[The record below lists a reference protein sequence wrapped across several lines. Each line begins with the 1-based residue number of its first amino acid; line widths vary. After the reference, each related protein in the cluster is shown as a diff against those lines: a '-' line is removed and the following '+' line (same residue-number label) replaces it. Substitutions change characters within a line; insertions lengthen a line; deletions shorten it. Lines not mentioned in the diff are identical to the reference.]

1 MMKPNSQTT
10 IDTIMVF
17 NYCLEGV
24 NCVNHDHGIIDT
36 TFYFYANVGTSKTYF
51 KVMPSEMDSSVDCR
65 NLYKDV
71 FGNIF
76 YMEPEVKQEEKKEV
90 SLNSFDTI
98 KVGDKVYPAPTHFVP
113 HYRTHTESVKCVNDN
128 YDSVVDVLSLPVLVL
143 MTISFAYRSVMNN
156 SWTKLFKELSSV

>member
-1 MMKPNSQTT
+1 MKPNSQTT

-36 TFYFYANVGTSKTYF
+36 TFYFYANVGTSKSYF

-76 YMEPEVKQEEKKEV
+76 YMDSEEEATEINEVQ
-90 SLNSFDTI
+90 LNSFDTI
-98 KVGDKVYPAPTHFVP
+98 KVGDKVYPSATPFVP
-113 HYRTHTESVKCVNDN
+113 HYYTHAESVNATSNN
-128 YDSVVDVLSLPVLVL
+128 YDNVIDVASLPVLVL
-143 MTISFAYRSVMNN
+143 MTIAYAYRAVVKN
-156 SWTKLFKELSSV
+156 SWGNFFSEIMSC

>member
-1 MMKPNSQTT
+1 MKPNSQTT

-76 YMEPEVKQEEKKEV
+76 YMDPEEEATEINEV
-90 SLNSFDTI
+90 QLNSFDTI
-98 KVGDKVYPAPTHFVP
+98 KVGDKVYPAPTPFVP
-113 HYRTHTESVKCVNDN
+113 HYYTHAESVNATSHN
-128 YDSVVDVLSLPVLVL
+128 YDNVIDVASLPVLVL
-143 MTISFAYRSVMNN
+143 MTIAYAYRAVAKN
-156 SWTKLFKELSSV
+156 SWGNFFSEIMSC